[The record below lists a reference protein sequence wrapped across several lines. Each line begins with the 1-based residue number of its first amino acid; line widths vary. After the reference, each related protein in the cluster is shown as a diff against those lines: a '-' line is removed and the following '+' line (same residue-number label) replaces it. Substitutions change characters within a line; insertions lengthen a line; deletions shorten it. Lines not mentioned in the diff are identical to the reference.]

1 MRTGKYS
8 FTKKHC
14 IRLRIHMADQCT
26 EFDVSSVSRCGDITW
41 GVKF

>member
-26 EFDVSSVSRCGDITW
+26 EFDVSIEALAVVEILH
-41 GVKF
+41 GV